1 MQVILIVEAQK
12 SIADFG
18 IPELKAASGF
28 RTANLNVERTNRL
41 GNGAGA
47 AHGTI
52 NTYLVTPFR
61 RSVHRLASGSNW
73 RKLCRWTNFAKGCSL
88 KKLSIIAYR
97 SKFGLSVRSQTT
109 HGNGE
114 HALTRSMKRTINS
127 LNSATSEAGG
137 VEIKRLEAGMG
148 DWRAYEE
155 FARTVVRVVGWIVAG
170 IVGI

>member
-28 RTANLNVERTNRL
+28 RTLNVERTNRL

-61 RSVHRLASGSNW
+61 RS
-73 RKLCRWTNFAKGCSL
+73 
-88 KKLSIIAYR
+88 
-97 SKFGLSVRSQTT
+97 
-109 HGNGE
+109 
-114 HALTRSMKRTINS
+114 
-127 LNSATSEAGG
+127 
-137 VEIKRLEAGMG
+137 
-148 DWRAYEE
+148 D
-155 FARTVVRVVGWIVAG
+155 
-170 IVGI
+170 